1 MQTSIFIH
9 NVFLL
14 RKIYGVKR
22 VSKIAKPTI
31 GFVMSVRM
39 EQLVSHYKN
48 FYEIWYVKIF
58 RKYVEKIQVSLKY
71 DRNKEYW
78 TWKLV
83 DIYDNIS

>member
-1 MQTSIFIH
+1 
-9 NVFLL
+9 
-14 RKIYGVKR
+14 
-22 VSKIAKPTI
+22 
-31 GFVMSVRM
+31 MSVRM
-39 EQLVSHYKN
+39 EQLVSHYTN